1 MEDGVRLVGGVVH
14 HHLVANLASLDLGLL
29 LLAVQEIH
37 GAMEAAEDGEVHLVL
52 VVSLASLDQNLLHQV
67 VQLTGA
73 MEVGALAEGGEA
85 HLVQARVVKVALSRH
100 QAALT
105 GAMEVGVPA
114 EDGEVQAQ
122 ARVVNLDLALVANL
136 ANQDL
141 HLVVREMIGM
151 EAGASLAGGVP
162 PLQAHPSR
170 ANPRVPNQ
178 NQARVLHQAMI
189 GVTAGIGTETGEGT
203 LLFCFSL

>member
-14 HHLVANLASLDLGLL
+14 HHLVVNLASLDLGLL

-67 VQLTGA
+67 VQLTGV

-105 GAMEVGVPA
+105 GAMVDGLLLV
-114 EDGEVQAQ
+114 EDGMSHLVASQ
-122 ARVVNLDLALVANL
+122 VNLALVANL

>member
-1 MEDGVRLVGGVVH
+1 
-14 HHLVANLASLDLGLL
+14 
-29 LLAVQEIH
+29 
-37 GAMEAAEDGEVHLVL
+37 
-52 VVSLASLDQNLLHQV
+52 
-67 VQLTGA
+67 
-73 MEVGALAEGGEA
+73 MEVGAPAEGGEA
-85 HLVQARVVKVALSRH
+85 HLVQARVEKVALSRHQAALTGAMEEVGALAEDGEVQAQARVVKVALSRH

-114 EDGEVQAQ
+114 DDGEVLAQ
-122 ARVVNLDLALVANL
+122 ARVVKVARSRRQAALTGAMEVGLLLVEDGMSHLVASQVNLDLALVANL
-136 ANQDL
+136 ANRDL